1 MFWAR
6 LGLFEAEQLSGN
18 EQLTE
23 SWSEGKILF
32 TSLHATPF
40 VFVFHFFRCGGE
52 LLLSFTPLFVQC
64 LSGVFKEQFV
74 LHKNATVSAVIVLFP
89 LFLPTIVNLVC

>member
-23 SWSEGKILF
+23 SWSEGKILY

-40 VFVFHFFRCGGE
+40 VFVFYFFRCGGE

-64 LSGVFKEQFV
+64 SSGVCKEQFV
-74 LHKNATVSAVIVLFP
+74 FYIKMTLSL
-89 LFLPTIVNLVC
+89 L

>member
-40 VFVFHFFRCGGE
+40 IFHFFRCGGE

-64 LSGVFKEQFV
+64 SSGVFKEQFV
-74 LHKNATVSAVIVLFP
+74 FYIKMP
-89 LFLPTIVNLVC
+89 LSLL